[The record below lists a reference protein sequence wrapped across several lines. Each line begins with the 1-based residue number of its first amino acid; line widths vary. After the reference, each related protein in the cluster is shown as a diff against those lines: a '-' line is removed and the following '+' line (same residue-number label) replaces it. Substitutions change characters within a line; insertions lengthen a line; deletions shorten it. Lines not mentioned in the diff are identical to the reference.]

1 MQEFDGGNEMLETK
15 IIIETDR
22 LILRRY
28 CKQDLQDLY
37 EYLSDEEVVKHE
49 PYKPMDINKVK
60 ENLDWRISTDEMIAV
75 VLKSNN
81 KMIGNIYLGKRDFE
95 SLEIGYVFNKHYWG
109 KGYAKESCDALIK
122 KSFSENTHRIFAEC
136 DPCNIAS
143 WKLLES
149 LNFIR
154 EAHFKENVYFWKD
167 ENDNPI
173 WKDTYVYSILNS
185 ER

>member
-1 MQEFDGGNEMLETK
+1 MSKMK

-28 CKQDLQDLY
+28 CKEDLQDLY

-49 PYKPMDINKVK
+49 PYKPMDINEVAG
-60 ENLDWRISTDEMIAV
+60 NLDWRISTDEMIAV

-81 KMIGNIYLGKRDFE
+81 KMIGNVYLGKRDFE
-95 SLEIGYVFNKHYWG
+95 SLEIGYVFNKQYWG

-122 KSFSENTHRIFAEC
+122 KSFSEKIHRIFAEC
-136 DPCNIAS
+136 DPCNIDS

-149 LNFIR
+149 LGFIR
-154 EAHFKENVYFWKD
+154 EAYFKKNVYFWKD
-167 ENDNPI
+167 EYGNPI
-173 WKDTYVYSILNS
+173 WKDTFVYSLLNT
-185 ER
+185 EQ